1 MARSTK
7 TQKALNL
14 NAAHGLLSRGSS
26 VAEAATML
34 AQERGI
40 SLRQAYRYLQRARAL
55 RRAMPVGEPSVPAT
69 FKIPRDVLAQ
79 LRAYSRR
86 SGLPQHVGAE
96 DMVKRSA
103 ERPAVCLEFAFD
115 RLLPIKLQ
123 QAYGLLVANCV
134 RPVGQDS
141 EKRGDGRE
149 ACSDLR
155 QGLVGQTEGRTY
167 HCEPNGSSAR
177 LRPTAGLQRAR

>member
-26 VAEAATML
+26 VAEAATIL

-40 SLRQAYRYLQRARAL
+40 SLRQAYRYLHDARAFG
-55 RRAMPVGEPSVPAT
+55 RAMPVGEPSVPAT

-86 SGLPQHVGAE
+86 SGVPLSVIVTEA
-96 DMVKRSA
+96 
-103 ERPAVCLEFAFD
+103 
-115 RLLPIKLQ
+115 I
-123 QAYGLLVANCV
+123 
-134 RPVGQDS
+134 
-141 EKRGDGRE
+141 EKRLIGICFRSP
-149 ACSDLR
+149 APHQVTTSLR
-155 QGLVGQTEGRTY
+155 AAG
-167 HCEPNGSSAR
+167 CELRSSR
-177 LRPTAGLQRAR
+177 RAGLRGEERRRP